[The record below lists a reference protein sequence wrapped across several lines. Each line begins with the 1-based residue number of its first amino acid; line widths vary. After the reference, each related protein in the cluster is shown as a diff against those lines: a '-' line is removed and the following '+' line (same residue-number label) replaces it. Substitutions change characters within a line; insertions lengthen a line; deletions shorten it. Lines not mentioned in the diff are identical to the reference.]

1 MKLSM
6 QDMEKVFRII
16 REYEPRI
23 DKNFSI
29 PLEEYERR
37 YQKVWAQLESRGIDL
52 GFFFWY
58 REMPGDGIY
67 MTGYNPTIERA
78 SGVIAPGK
86 RPVLLA
92 GPESG
97 ILSREVGL
105 NLQTSGEFAIQITRQ
120 LAILGPLGITA
131 GCLVMMFLSRK
142 ALHSWA
148 ISVFTLILPVVLLL
162 SNQYPA

>member
-1 MKLSM
+1 MVLYRLRKVVLAAPVVYYALKLAAYN
-6 QDMEKVFRII
+6 
-16 REYEPRI
+16 REHLP
-23 DKNFSI
+23 
-29 PLEEYERR
+29 
-37 YQKVWAQLESRGIDL
+37 
-52 GFFFWY
+52 
-58 REMPGDGIY
+58 EM
-67 MTGYNPTIERA
+67 
-78 SGVIAPGK
+78 
-86 RPVLLA
+86 
-92 GPESG
+92 
-97 ILSREVGL
+97 VGL

>member
-1 MKLSM
+1 MDQTENQVPVQTASSK
-6 QDMEKVFRII
+6 EKI
-16 REYEPRI
+16 
-23 DKNFSI
+23 
-29 PLEEYERR
+29 L
-37 YQKVWAQLESRGIDL
+37 
-52 GFFFWY
+52 
-58 REMPGDGIY
+58 
-67 MTGYNPTIERA
+67 TGYRKFESIF
-78 SGVIAPGK
+78 GKIIMVIYRLRKVVLAAPVVYYALK
-86 RPVLLA
+86 LA
-92 GPESG
+92 AYNREHLPEM
-97 ILSREVGL
+97 VGL